1 MPRLLQIY
9 NKASSFPGVTPY
21 INVDHN
27 TLDGLGSVNKG
38 VFYVRFMGTSI
49 AFTNNIV
56 SNSTG
61 LFCKFAPTSIPNFSG
76 NNYYNSPNFV
86 EATDDKTNVGIT
98 VYDNTGTSCNPS
110 YADYANHDFT
120 VKSEDLKSS
129 KTGDPRWIK

>member
-1 MPRLLQIY
+1 
-9 NKASSFPGVTPY
+9 
-21 INVDHN
+21 
-27 TLDGLGSVNKG
+27 
-38 VFYVRFMGTSI
+38 MGTSI

-98 VYDNTGTSCNPS
+98 VYDNTGTIYNPS